1 MEHIIPP
8 VPRDLL
14 KKDLTKDK
22 LLRQSNFNNKDI
34 YIFTAHNAPNAMKEV
49 GRLRELTFRNA
60 GGGTGKEVDIDKYD
74 TSKKPYTQLIVW
86 DPKREEI
93 IGGYRYM
100 LGSTAEIDSSG
111 KVQIATSGLF
121 NLSEKFITEY
131 LPETIELG
139 RSFIQ
144 PNYQMRSAGRDGM
157 YALDN
162 LWDGLGA
169 LIINHPE
176 VKYFFGKVT
185 MYTNFNRY
193 ARDLILYFLK
203 TNFPDKNNLITAI
216 NPIPLET
223 DEEKLKNIFTA
234 NNYTENYKILSKLVR
249 EQGEFI
255 PPLINAYMN
264 LSSTMISFGT
274 AINKTFGEVEE
285 TGILITIKD
294 IYEKKKERHV
304 NSYIQYLRKFRENV
318 IKKYRKHQN

>member
-1 MEHIIPP
+1 MQHIIPP
-8 VPRDLL
+8 IPRDLL
-14 KKDLTKDK
+14 KKELTKEK
-22 LLRQSNFNNKDI
+22 LLRKSNFNNKDI
-34 YIFTAHNAPNAMKEV
+34 YVFTAHNAPNLMKEV

-60 GGGTGKEVDIDKYD
+60 GGGTGKDSDIDKYD
-74 TSKKPYTQLIVW
+74 ISDNPYNQLIVW
-86 DPKREEI
+86 DSGREEI

-100 LGSTAEIDSSG
+100 LGSEAAIDKTG
-111 KVQIATSGLF
+111 KVQIATTGLF
-121 NLSEKFITEY
+121 NLSKKFINEY
-131 LPETIELG
+131 LNDTIELG
-139 RSFIQ
+139 RSFVQ
-144 PNYQMRSAGRDGM
+144 PNYQMRAAGRDGM

-176 VKYFFGKVT
+176 IKYFFGKVT
-185 MYTNFNRY
+185 MYTNYNRY

-203 TNFPDKNNLITAI
+203 TNFPNKQNLVTAI
-216 NPIPLET
+216 NPISLEF
-223 DEEKLKNIFTA
+223 DENKLNKIFTGK
-234 NNYTENYKILSKLVR
+234 NYDENYKILSKLVR
-249 EQGEFI
+249 EKGELI

-294 IYEKKKERHV
+294 IYEKKKDRHV

-318 IKKYRKHQN
+318 IKKYRKH

>member
-1 MEHIIPP
+1 MQHIIPP
-8 VPRDLL
+8 IPRNLL
-14 KKDLTKDK
+14 KKELTKDK
-22 LLRQSNFNNKDI
+22 LLRKSNFNNKDI
-34 YIFTAHNAPNAMKEV
+34 YVFTHKDSPNLIKEV

-60 GGGTGKEVDIDKYD
+60 GGGTGKEMDIDKYD
-74 TSKKPYTQLIVW
+74 ISEKPYNQLIVW
-86 DPKREEI
+86 DPKREDI

-100 LGSTAEIDSSG
+100 IGKDAEIDENG
-111 KVQIATSGLF
+111 KVQIATTGLF

-131 LPETIELG
+131 FPQTIELG
-139 RSFIQ
+139 RSFVQ

-169 LIINHPE
+169 LVIDHPDI
-176 VKYFFGKVT
+176 KYFFGKVT
-185 MYTNFNRY
+185 MYTSFNKY

-203 TNFPDKNNLITAI
+203 TNFPDK
-216 NPIPLET
+216 
-223 DEEKLKNIFTA
+223 EKLVYPISPIDFDTDVNELKKLFPA
-234 NNYTENYKILSKLVR
+234 ENYTENYKILSKLVR
-249 EQGEFI
+249 EKDELI

-294 IYEKKKERHV
+294 IYENKKERHV
-304 NSYIQYLRKFRENV
+304 NSYKQYLKNFRQNV
-318 IKKYRKHQN
+318 IKRYKRH

>member
-1 MEHIIPP
+1 MQHIIPP
-8 VPRDLL
+8 ISRNLL
-14 KKDLTKDK
+14 KKELTKDK
-22 LLRQSNFNNKDI
+22 LLRKSNFNNKDI
-34 YIFTAHNAPNAMKEV
+34 YVFTAHNAPNLMKEV
-49 GRLRELTFRNA
+49 GRLRELTFRNS
-60 GGGTGKEVDIDKYD
+60 GGGTGKDLDIDKYD
-74 TSKKPYTQLIVW
+74 ISDKPYNQLIVW

-100 LGSTAEIDSSG
+100 LGAEAGVDNSG
-111 KVQIATSGLF
+111 RIQIATTGLF

-139 RSFIQ
+139 RSFVQ

-169 LIINHPE
+169 LIINHPN

-185 MYTNFNRY
+185 MYTNYNRY

-203 TNFPDKNNLITAI
+203 TNFPDNEELVTAI
-216 NPIPLET
+216 NPIKLNI
-223 DEEKLKNIFTA
+223 DENKLKNVFTG
-234 NNYTENYKILSKLVR
+234 NNYDENYKILSKLVR
-249 EQGEFI
+249 ENGELI

-274 AINKTFGEVEE
+274 AINTTFGEVEE

-294 IYEKKKERHV
+294 IYEKKKERHI

-318 IKKYRKHQN
+318 IKKYRKH